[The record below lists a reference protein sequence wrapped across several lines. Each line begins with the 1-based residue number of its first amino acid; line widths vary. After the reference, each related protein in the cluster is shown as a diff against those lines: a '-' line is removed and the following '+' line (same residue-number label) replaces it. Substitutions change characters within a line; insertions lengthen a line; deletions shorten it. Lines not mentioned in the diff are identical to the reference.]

1 MTYQV
6 ISLLFLITA
15 IVLGFTKKI
24 NVGIVSMGLA
34 FILGLIGKVGTNVIL
49 GGFPSK
55 LFITLLGTMFFFCLL
70 QDNHTLE
77 LLSKKM
83 VAMVGNKTFLI
94 PIIIYLVS
102 YILSAAGPGAISV
115 QSVMI
120 IFAVS
125 LAVQMKAS
133 PILLGSMAI
142 LGAVGGTTSPIALS
156 GIIVADLTAEMGL
169 TGVENQVFL
178 GVTAANIICAVVL
191 YIVFKGYKLKA
202 DISVNKEQLPK
213 FNRSQIL
220 CIGALLVLVVAV
232 VGFRFDVGLV
242 SFALSLILILCGV
255 VNEKAAIKL
264 IPWSVLILICGVN
277 VLMAVTK
284 ELGGIELLSDILA
297 AMMNQVTAAPIISL
311 TAGIMSWFSSANG
324 VVLPTLIPTV
334 PDIVANVG
342 GSVTEIEMIIAI
354 VGGAT
359 VAGISPLSTGGSLIL
374 ASYTQETNASD
385 AEQQSIFGKL
395 FLISFGAVMIVVVC
409 ALIGGFKL
417 FC

>member
-1 MTYQV
+1 MAYQV

-34 FILGLIGKVGTNVIL
+34 FILGLIGKVSTNVIL

-83 VAMVGNKTFLI
+83 VSLVGKKTFLI

-156 GIIVADLTAEMGL
+156 GIIVTDLTAEMGL
-169 TGVENQVFL
+169 TGVANPVFF
-178 GVTAANIICAVVL
+178 GVTGANLVCAALL
-191 YIVFKGYKLKA
+191 YIVFKGNKLNA
-202 DISVNKEQLPK
+202 D
-213 FNRSQIL
+213 R
-220 CIGALLVLVVAV
+220 
-232 VGFRFDVGLV
+232 
-242 SFALSLILILCGV
+242 
-255 VNEKAAIKL
+255 
-264 IPWSVLILICGVN
+264 
-277 VLMAVTK
+277 
-284 ELGGIELLSDILA
+284 
-297 AMMNQVTAAPIISL
+297 
-311 TAGIMSWFSSANG
+311 
-324 VVLPTLIPTV
+324 
-334 PDIVANVG
+334 
-342 GSVTEIEMIIAI
+342 
-354 VGGAT
+354 
-359 VAGISPLSTGGSLIL
+359 
-374 ASYTQETNASD
+374 
-385 AEQQSIFGKL
+385 
-395 FLISFGAVMIVVVC
+395 
-409 ALIGGFKL
+409 
-417 FC
+417 